1 MRKSKQEFADSH
13 QIDADSSAWN
23 AFLGQLAG
31 KIDDIETYWQA
42 LIRGPQDHPTLLRL
56 HHLAQALLSACDA
69 ANCPDLVLPCQQ
81 LEAFLA
87 KQLATSLSIIGLKEK
102 VKFSQLVE
110 TLKAVLKFT
119 INQTNNSAENTMQQ
133 AKSTAMTKPSP
144 LVYIVDDDPVLCK
157 SVEYQLRYFGY
168 QISIFHD
175 LASFDQALGDR
186 QPAAILMDV
195 ELPDGKGP
203 QFILKLKQAARTL
216 APVIFISSHAD
227 IINRLSVAKAGGY
240 MYLVKPVNLG
250 LLVDKLDELCH
261 LKTLD
266 PYRVLII
273 DQSKESAQYHAEILN
288 GLGMAVELVNKPLVV
303 LSVLEEFNPDLIL
316 MDVVMSDC
324 SGSELAKVIR
334 QQERY
339 VGVPIIFLSET
350 LSLDAQLTAKRAGG
364 DDFIAKPIDPVHL
377 AVAVT
382 SSVRKSRTIRSLMF
396 KDSLTGLLN
405 HTATIERLTTEIS
418 RAQRLGSH
426 LVFAMLD
433 IDRFKSVNDNYGHPV
448 GDRVIKSI
456 SRTLQQRLRRTDVVG
471 RYGGEEF
478 GVILLDTDTEYAK
491 NILDEIRK
499 IFSEIEHD
507 AGLEKF
513 RVTFSC
519 GIADYPRFADMNSL
533 LEAADIAL
541 YHAKT
546 GGRNRVYVHGE

>member
-1 MRKSKQEFADSH
+1 MDISVP
-13 QIDADSSAWN
+13 N
-23 AFLGQLAG
+23 AFFEQLAS
-31 KIDDIETYWQA
+31 KIDDIEAQWQA
-42 LIRGPQDHPTLLRL
+42 LIRGPQDRSALVRL
-56 HHLAQALLSACDA
+56 YQLIQALLSACDT
-69 ANCPDLVLPCQQ
+69 ANCPGLVSPCQQ

-87 KQLATSLSIIGLKEK
+87 KLLATSLSIIGLNEK

-110 TLKAVLKFT
+110 TIKVVSKLT
-119 INQTNNSAENTMQQ
+119 INQINNAAENAMSQ
-133 AKSTAMTKPSP
+133 AKTTAITKPTP
-144 LVYIVDDDPVLCK
+144 LVYLVDDDPVLCK
-157 SVEYQLRYFGY
+157 IIEYQLRYFGY
-168 QISIFHD
+168 QVRIFHD
-175 LASFDQALGDR
+175 LASFDEALDDR
-186 QPAAILMDV
+186 QPAAVLMDV
-195 ELPDGKGP
+195 ELPDGNGP

-216 APVIFISSHAD
+216 APVIFISSRTD
-227 IINRLSVAKAGGY
+227 IINRLSVAKAGGD

-273 DQSKESAQYHAEILN
+273 DQSTVSAQYHAEILN
-288 GLGMAVELVNKPLVV
+288 GMGMVVEIVNKPLMV

-324 SGSELAKVIR
+324 SGAELAKVIR

-339 VGVPIIFLSET
+339 VGVPIIFLSEK

-377 AVAVT
+377 AVAVA
-382 SSVRKSRTIRSLMF
+382 SSARKSRSIRSMMF
-396 KDSLTGLLN
+396 KDGLTGLLN

-433 IDRFKSVNDNYGHPV
+433 IDCFKSINDNYGHPA

-478 GVILLDTDTEYAK
+478 GVILLDTDIEYAK
-491 NILDEIRK
+491 DILDEIRK

-507 AGLEKF
+507 AGVEKF

-519 GIADYPRFADMNSL
+519 GIADYPTFTEVNSL

-546 GGRNRVYVHGE
+546 AGRNNVYVHGK